1 LKKVIINILLFSIIL
16 SQNNN
21 ILVKIKDK
29 VITKND
35 FIKRAEYTIR
45 PAYCSSDNNIHK
57 KIILNSLIA
66 EKLMAIEI
74 EPFISD
80 ENLSND
86 FLIGIKE
93 QKMRE
98 VMLDEKVYKSIIIED
113 QIVQKHFSY
122 STRTYNLNFL
132 SLYND
137 SLSIKILNQIQ
148 NGKSFDEICFDYLKL
163 EEIPKREVGYFDDI
177 EPPIHDALF
186 NRELNK
192 NEILE
197 PIYLNNNS
205 ILILQVEGWASAP
218 LITEE
223 DRLGQID
230 AIKETLYLKEYNK
243 AFKKYV
249 AQLMKG
255 LNLSFFEEPFYKLA
269 DKHYADLKV
278 KDKTTNIDKKNT
290 DLNPDEPFLTIND
303 KAYTVEDINRMISK
317 HPLTYRKDNIPEP
330 EFYLQFKYALVDLI
344 RDEKLNEE
352 SYVNEFDKHLDVI
365 KEYEMFKDASLSIL
379 HLKAFLK
386 DRNFNIDDYN
396 ENYLSIIDSDLNHYI
411 DSLKQKY
418 SNEILININL
428 LDSIKLTHIDLY
440 AYKKG
445 VPYPFV
451 VPSFPI
457 LTNKHTIDFGQK
469 FNF

>member
-1 LKKVIINILLFSIIL
+1 MKKVIINILLFSIIL

>member
-1 LKKVIINILLFSIIL
+1 MKKIILNLIFFSIVL
-16 SQNNN
+16 SDNNN
-21 ILVKIKDK
+21 ILVKVKDR

-45 PAYCSSDNNIHK
+45 PAYCNSDNTIHK

-74 EPFISD
+74 EPFMTD
-80 ENLSND
+80 ENLAND

-98 VMLDEKVYKSIIIED
+98 VMLDEKVYQSIIIED
-113 QIVQKHFSY
+113 EVVQKHVLY
-122 STRTYNLNFL
+122 STKTYDLNFL

-137 SLSIKILNQIQ
+137 SLSVNVLNQIQ
-148 NGKSFDEICFDYLKL
+148 NGKSFSEICFDYLKL
-163 EEIPKREVGYFDDI
+163 EEIPKKKVGYFDEI

-186 NRELNK
+186 SKDLDK
-192 NEILE
+192 NEIID
-197 PIYLNNNS
+197 PIYLNNDS
-205 ILILQVEGWASAP
+205 VLLLQVEGWTNSP
-218 LITEE
+218 LITKE
-223 DRLGQID
+223 DREAQID
-230 AIKETLYLKEYNK
+230 KVKEALYMKEYNK

-269 DKHYADLKV
+269 DKHYANLTI
-278 KDKTTNIDKKNT
+278 KDNNDSMDEKNIV
-290 DLNPDEPFLTIND
+290 LNPSEPFLTFNS
-303 KAYTVEDINRMISK
+303 KVYTVEDINKLISK

-330 EFYLQFKYALVDLI
+330 EFYLQFKFALVDLI

-352 SYVNEFDKHLDVI
+352 SYVNEYDKHLDVV

-386 DRNFNIDDYN
+386 DRNFNIDEFN
-396 ENYLSIIDSDLNHYI
+396 ETYLSVMDSDLNSYI

-418 SNEILININL
+418 SNEILINTDL
-428 LDSIKLTHIDLY
+428 LDSIKLTRIDLY

-469 FNF
+469 TNF